1 MTKEPTSSERLFAAD
16 RKYLWHSL
24 LQHSSLDKKP
34 PLAIREGKGCIVVD
48 EQGREYID
56 AMAGLFC
63 VNVGYGRQE
72 IAEAAAEQMR
82 RLPFYPLSQT
92 HAPAIRLAETLA
104 SIMPSGLERTYFCN
118 SGSEAVE
125 TALKLARQYGRQVH
139 KGENRYKVI
148 ARYRGYHGFTMG
160 ALSATGQVARRKAFE
175 PLVPGFLHVN
185 PPDRYRCQHCE
196 GAPACTLGCADEIEA
211 RIRYEGPDTVA
222 AIIAEPV
229 IGGGG
234 VLVSPEGY
242 LQRLREICDR
252 WGILLILDEVI
263 TGFGRT
269 GLLFGC
275 QHEGVVPDIMTV
287 AKGLT
292 SGYLPL
298 GAAITTQR
306 VFDAFLGE
314 PAEGVHFSQVSTFGG
329 HPVACAAASA
339 NLEILLR
346 ECLWEN
352 AALVGDYLMGRLR
365 AIRHPWIGE
374 VRGKGL
380 LIGVELIK
388 DQEKTPIADHEMA
401 ALSAAIK
408 ERGVIVG
415 RNVETVPGL
424 CNVMILSPP
433 LILSKEEADRIVE
446 ALEAGLRA
454 VAPTAK
460 EGIQCN

>member
-1 MTKEPTSSERLFAAD
+1 MMKEPISLQHLFAAD
-16 RKYLWHSL
+16 RKHLWHSL

-34 PLAIREGKGCIVVD
+34 PLVIRAGKGCIVVD
-48 EQGREYID
+48 EGGKEYLD

-63 VNVGYGRQE
+63 VNVGYGRAE

-92 HAPAIRLAETLA
+92 HAPAVRLAETLA
-104 SIMPSGLERTYFCN
+104 SIMPSGLERVYFCN

-185 PPDRYRCQHCE
+185 PPDRYRCPHCQE
-196 GAPACTLGCADEIEA
+196 APACTMACADEIEA

-222 AIIAEPV
+222 AVIAEPV

-234 VLVSPEGY
+234 VIVSPDGY

-275 QHEGVVPDIMTV
+275 QHGGVVPDIMTV

-314 PAEGVHFSQVSTFGG
+314 PAEAVHFSQVSTFGG

-346 ECLWEN
+346 ERLWEN
-352 AALVGDYLMGRLR
+352 AASVGDYLMGRLR
-365 AIRHPWIGE
+365 AIHHPWIGE

-380 LIGVELIK
+380 LIGLELVR
-388 DQEKTPIADHEMA
+388 DQKKTPIADHEMA

-408 ERGVIVG
+408 ENGVIVG

-433 LILSKEEADRIVE
+433 LILSKGEADRIVE
-446 ALEAGLRA
+446 AIDAGLKA
-454 VAPTAK
+454 VATTVK

>member
-1 MTKEPTSSERLFAAD
+1 MPTEPTPEGSLLAAD
-16 RKYLWHSL
+16 RKHVWHSL
-24 LQHSSLDKKP
+24 LQHQLLDKKP
-34 PLAIREGKGCIVVD
+34 PLLIREGRGCIVID
-48 EQGREYID
+48 QGGKEYID

-63 VNVGYGRQE
+63 VNVGYGRSE
-72 IAEAAAEQMR
+72 IVEAVAQQMG
-82 RLPFYPLSQT
+82 RLPFYPLSQA

-104 SIMPSGLERTYFCN
+104 SIVPPGLERVYFCN

-139 KGENRYKVI
+139 KSENRYKVI

-160 ALSATGQVARRKAFE
+160 ALSATGQVSRRRAFE
-175 PLVPGFLHVN
+175 PLVPGFFHVN
-185 PPDRYRCQHCE
+185 PPDRYRCPHCQ
-196 GAPACTLGCADEIEA
+196 GAPACTLACADEIEA
-211 RIRYEGPDTVA
+211 KVLYEGPDTVA

-234 VLVSPEGY
+234 VIVSPDGY

-269 GLLFGC
+269 GLPFGC
-275 QHEGVVPDIMTV
+275 QHWKVIPDIMTV
-287 AKGLT
+287 AKGMT

-298 GAAITTQR
+298 AAAITSQR
-306 VFDAFLGE
+306 IFDAFLGE
-314 PAEGVHFSQVSTFGG
+314 PEEGVHFSQVSTFGG

-346 ECLWEN
+346 ERLWEN
-352 AALVGDYLMGRLR
+352 AATVGEYLMERLR

-380 LIGVELIK
+380 LIGLELVR
-388 DQEKTPIADHEMA
+388 DQQKTPIADREMA
-401 ALSAAIK
+401 ALLAAIK
-408 ERGVIVG
+408 DAGVIVG
-415 RNVETVPGL
+415 RNMETVPGL

-433 LILSKEEADRIVE
+433 LILSKGEADQIVS
-446 ALEAGLRA
+446 AIEAGLRA
-454 VAPTAK
+454 VTSTA
-460 EGIQCN
+460 

>member
-1 MTKEPTSSERLFAAD
+1 MPKEPVPSEDLFAAD

-24 LQHSSLDKKP
+24 LQHSILDKKP
-34 PLAIREGKGCIVVD
+34 PLTIREGKGCIVID
-48 EQGREYID
+48 EHGKAYLD

-63 VNVGYGRQE
+63 VNVGYGRHE

-82 RLPFYPLSQT
+82 RLPFYPLSQA
-92 HAPAIRLAETLA
+92 HEPAIRLAETLA
-104 SIMPSGLERTYFCN
+104 SILPSGLDRAYFCN

-148 ARYRGYHGFTMG
+148 ARYRSYHGFTMG

-175 PLVPGFLHVN
+175 PLIPGFLHVN
-185 PPDRYRCQHCE
+185 PPDRYRCPHCHA
-196 GAPACTLGCADEIEA
+196 APACTLACADEIEA
-211 RIRYEGPDTVA
+211 RVTYEGPDTVA

-234 VLVSPEGY
+234 VIVSPDGY

-275 QHEGVVPDIMTV
+275 QHWDVIPDIMTV

-298 GAAITTQR
+298 GAAITRQR
-306 VFDAFLGE
+306 IFDAFLGE
-314 PAEGVHFSQVSTFGG
+314 PEEGVHFSQVSTFGG

-346 ECLWEN
+346 ERLWES
-352 AALVGDYLMGRLR
+352 AASVGEYLMGRLR

-380 LIGVELIK
+380 LIGVELVRDAK
-388 DQEKTPIADHEMA
+388 KAPLADHEMA
-401 ALSAAIK
+401 VLSAAIK
-408 ERGVIVG
+408 EAGVIVG

-433 LILSKEEADRIVE
+433 LILSKDEADRIVE
-446 ALEAGLRA
+446 AIEAGLKA
-454 VAPTAK
+454 AAPVA
-460 EGIQCN
+460 

>member
-1 MTKEPTSSERLFAAD
+1 MTTDPTSSEHLRAAA
-16 RKYLWHSL
+16 RKHLWHSL

-34 PLAIREGKGCIVVD
+34 PLIIREGKGCTVVD
-48 EQGREYID
+48 EHGNEYLD
-56 AMAGLFC
+56 AMAGLYC
-63 VNVGYGRQE
+63 VNVGYGRHE

-82 RLPFYPLSQT
+82 RLAFYPLSQA
-92 HAPAIRLAETLA
+92 HAPAIKLAETLA
-104 SIMPSGLERTYFCN
+104 SLLPSGLDRVYFCN

-125 TALKLARQYGRQVH
+125 TALKIARQFARQVH

-160 ALSATGQVARRKAFE
+160 ALSATGQIARRRAFE
-175 PLVPGFLHVN
+175 PLLPGFLHVN
-185 PPDRYRCQHCE
+185 PPDRYRCTHCQ
-196 GAPACTLGCADEIEA
+196 GSPACTLACADEIEA

-222 AIIAEPV
+222 AVIAEPV

-234 VLVSPEGY
+234 VIVSPDGY
-242 LQRLREICDR
+242 LTRLREICDR

-275 QHEGVVPDIMTV
+275 QHWGVIPDIMTV

-298 GAAITTQR
+298 GAAITSQR
-306 VFDAFLGE
+306 IFEAFLGE
-314 PAEGVHFSQVSTFGG
+314 PQAGVHFSQVSTFGG
-329 HPVACAAASA
+329 HPAACAAASA

-346 ECLWEN
+346 ERLWER
-352 AALVGDYLMGRLR
+352 AASVGEYLMGRLR
-365 AIRHPWIGE
+365 AIRHPWIGD

-380 LIGVELIK
+380 LIGLEMVRDEN
-388 DQEKTPIADHEMA
+388 KTPVGDHEMA

-408 ERGVIVG
+408 DAGVIVG

-424 CNVMILSPP
+424 CNVIILSPP
-433 LILSKEEADRIVE
+433 LILSTAEADRIAE
-446 ALEAGLRA
+446 AIETGLRA
-454 VAPTAK
+454 IAPMA
-460 EGIQCN
+460 

>member
-1 MTKEPTSSERLFAAD
+1 MTREPTSSEHLFAAD
-16 RKYLWHSL
+16 RKHLWHSL

-34 PLAIREGKGCIVVD
+34 PLAIREGKGCVVVD
-48 EQGREYID
+48 EGGKEYID

-63 VNVGYGRQE
+63 VNVGYGRAE

-92 HAPAIRLAETLA
+92 HAPAVRLAETLA
-104 SIMPSGLERTYFCN
+104 SILPSGLERVYFCN

-125 TALKLARQYGRQVH
+125 TALKLARQYGRQIH

-185 PPDRYRCQHCE
+185 PPDRYRCPHCQA
-196 GAPACTLGCADEIEA
+196 APACTMACADEIEA

-222 AIIAEPV
+222 AVIAEPV

-234 VLVSPEGY
+234 VIDSPDGY

-275 QHEGVVPDIMTV
+275 QHWGVVPDIMTV

-314 PAEGVHFSQVSTFGG
+314 PAEAVHFSQVSTFGG

-346 ECLWEN
+346 ERLWEN
-352 AALVGDYLMGRLR
+352 AASVGDYLMRRLR
-365 AIRHPWIGE
+365 TIRHPWIGE

-380 LIGVELIK
+380 LIGLELVR
-388 DQEKTPIADHEMA
+388 DQKKTPIADHEMA

-408 ERGVIVG
+408 ENGVIVG
-415 RNVETVPGL
+415 RNVETVPGF

-433 LILSKEEADRIVE
+433 LILSKDEADRIVE
-446 ALEAGLRA
+446 AIETGLKA